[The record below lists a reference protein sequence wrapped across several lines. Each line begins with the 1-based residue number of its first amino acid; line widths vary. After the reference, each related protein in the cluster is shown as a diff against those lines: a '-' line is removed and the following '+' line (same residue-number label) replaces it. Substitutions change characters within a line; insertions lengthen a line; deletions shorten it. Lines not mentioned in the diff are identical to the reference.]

1 MEEGIKAIWEALK
14 SSFKMRLVCALTF
27 LIAYF
32 WIKNEVV
39 APKSQRNLYFWIL
52 IILLILGLLFLVS
65 VIVDICYSIWD
76 KRQEKNFQNK
86 FEEDFDSL
94 KGNDLKVVQ
103 NILESG
109 KRSIVLGEDEP
120 WTISLEDK
128 GIIEKADATPEYSL
142 FGANKKYEYKLTR
155 RAVKAIIKR
164 MNSNSDK

>member
-14 SSFKMRLVCALTF
+14 SSFKIKLVCALTF

-32 WIKNEVV
+32 WVKNEVV
-39 APKSQRNLYFWIL
+39 APKSQKNLYFWIL

-65 VIVDICYSIWD
+65 VIVDIFYFIWNR
-76 KRQEKNFQNK
+76 KQEKKFQSK
-86 FEEDFDSL
+86 FEEDFNSL
-94 KGNDLKVVQ
+94 EGNDLKVVQ
-103 NILESG
+103 EIWESR
-109 KRSIVLGEDEP
+109 KRSIILGEDEP

-155 RAVKAIIKR
+155 KAVKAILKDI
-164 MNSNSDK
+164 NSNK